1 MSVFQRGDFLLP
13 REEFLPV
20 WPVIACD
27 QFTSQPEYWQ
37 KTAALVGDAP
47 SAYHI
52 IFPEAQ
58 LGGDE
63 QGRIEAINSAMTDYL
78 NTGVFKSYPD
88 CYVYVER
95 SLCDG
100 SVRRGLVGVVDLE
113 CYDYHDKTA
122 APIRATEKTVV
133 SRIPPRVRIRSGAP
147 IETSHVLLLCADK
160 KDRLLGSVEKGEL
173 LYDLELMQGGGRLRG
188 WLVSGTPADRF
199 DRELDAYVSQAPDG
213 FAFAVGDGNHSLA
226 SAKACWEKLKE
237 QDPTLIGSSHP
248 ARYAM
253 VELENL
259 FDESQRFE
267 AIHRIVSGVD
277 CKALLSQLEKEAA
290 GEGKSVEWICGTR
303 CGTLRFDADML
314 PVAALQKALDAWL
327 GEYGGEVD
335 YIHGA
340 EVAAALAQQENTIA
354 FLLPAIEKDSLFSGI
369 IHGGVLPRK
378 TFSMGHAVEKRYY
391 LECRKIR

>member
-122 APIRATEKTVV
+122 APIRTTEKTVV

-188 WLVSGTPADRF
+188 WLVSGTPADRGQGTA
-199 DRELDAYVSQAPDG
+199 ENPYSEVKLSIVVTP
-213 FAFAVGDGNHSLA
+213 GD
-226 SAKACWEKLKE
+226 
-237 QDPTLIGSSHP
+237 T
-248 ARYAM
+248 
-253 VELENL
+253 
-259 FDESQRFE
+259 
-267 AIHRIVSGVD
+267 
-277 CKALLSQLEKEAA
+277 AA
-290 GEGKSVEWICGTR
+290 GAK
-303 CGTLRFDADML
+303 RFYKVVSE
-314 PVAALQKALDAWL
+314 PP
-327 GEYGGEVD
+327 
-335 YIHGA
+335 
-340 EVAAALAQQENTIA
+340 
-354 FLLPAIEKDSLFSGI
+354 PA
-369 IHGGVLPRK
+369 P
-378 TFSMGHAVEKRYY
+378 
-391 LECRKIR
+391 